1 MVCLRVSLP
10 ALLITLSCCHAPT
23 VLSSE
28 VGLPSETLEGEVGQ
42 DATVFLLT
50 SCPQMIL

>member
-10 ALLITLSCCHAPT
+10 ALLITLSYCHAPT

-42 DATVFLLT
+42 EATVFLLP

>member
-42 DATVFLLT
+42 EATV
-50 SCPQMIL
+50 SYSPPAPK